1 MHTAFQG
8 LRRLAVGVGWAL
20 FLAVPAA
27 PAAELV
33 AYNTYLFPPFANEDG
48 SGVASTLVAFL
59 NRHFKGQHTFKLEN
73 IPRARLLAGPLGTEG
88 KFDGVALL
96 LAPPFVSDADKTRY
110 LWSRPLFEDHNVLVF
125 RGPHRPKHTKLK
137 ELQGLTMGA
146 IRGNQYAGLDD
157 MVERGE
163 LKLDVSSSE
172 LDNLRKVALGR
183 VDFTQMARLLYFS
196 LIAKWGLGGQLV
208 AIPRLEAAPFQ
219 RHVFVGLNNP
229 GLAAQIDHALA
240 ALPCDVEWQREA
252 RVSGFE
258 VPACV
263 APK

>member
-8 LRRLAVGVGWAL
+8 LRRLAVGLSWAL
-20 FLAVPAA
+20 LLAVPAA

-73 IPRARLLAGPLGTEG
+73 IPRARLLAGPLGVEG
-88 KFDGVALL
+88 KFDGVALF
-96 LAPPFVSDADKTRY
+96 LAPPFVSDPDKTRY

-125 RGPHRPKHTKLK
+125 RGPQKPRYTKLK

-146 IRGNQYAGLDD
+146 IRGNQYSGLDE
-157 MVERGE
+157 MVAKGE
-163 LKLDVSSSE
+163 LKLDLSSSE

-183 VDFTQMARLLYFS
+183 ADFTQMARLLYVS
-196 LIAKWGLGGQLV
+196 LATKWGLDTELV
-208 AIPRLEAAPFQ
+208 AIPRLEAATFQ
-219 RHVFVGLNNP
+219 RHILVGLNNP
-229 GLAAQIDHALA
+229 GLAAQIDQALT

-252 RVSGFE
+252 RVSRFE
-258 VPACV
+258 VPACM